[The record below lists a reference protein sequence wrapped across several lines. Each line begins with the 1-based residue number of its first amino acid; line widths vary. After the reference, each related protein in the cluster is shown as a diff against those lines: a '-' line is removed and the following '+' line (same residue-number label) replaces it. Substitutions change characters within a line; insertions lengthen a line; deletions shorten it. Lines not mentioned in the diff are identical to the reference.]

1 MMLMQQID
9 LIKSEATL
17 AFRRMERLAPTGR
30 DDCEFEEALWQL
42 EKVKDSVTGMYAV
55 LDDFVCEA
63 KLAMKALEKV
73 GEVIQTKAD
82 NPYKQAVFMSFDESP
97 RHAYS

>member
-1 MMLMQQID
+1 MVKGID

-42 EKVKDSVTGMYAV
+42 EKVKDSVTGMYAA
-55 LDDFVCEA
+55 LDDFVYEA

-73 GEVIQTKAD
+73 GEVLQTKAD
-82 NPYKQAVFMSFDESP
+82 NPYKQAVFVSFDESP
-97 RHAYS
+97 RHAYA

>member
-30 DDCEFEEALWQL
+30 DDCEFEEAMWQL
-42 EKVKDSVTGMYAV
+42 EKVKDSVKGMYAA
-55 LDDFVCEA
+55 LEDFVYEA
-63 KLAMKALEKV
+63 KLAMKALEEV
-73 GEVIQTKAD
+73 GKVIQTKAD
-82 NPYKQAVFMSFDESP
+82 NPYKQTKFVSFDE
-97 RHAYS
+97 RHHHAYA

>member
-17 AFRRMERLAPTGR
+17 AFRRMERLGPTSNH
-30 DDCEFEEALWQL
+30 DCEFEEALWQL
-42 EKVKDSVTGMYAV
+42 EKVKDSVTGMYAA

-63 KLAMKALEKV
+63 KIAMKALEKV
-73 GEVIQTKAD
+73 GEVIQKKAG
-82 NPYKQAVFMSFDESP
+82 NPYKQAVFVSFDESP
-97 RHAYS
+97 CHAYA

>member
-17 AFRRMERLAPTGR
+17 AFRRMERLAPTGN
-30 DDCEFEEALWQL
+30 DDCAFEEALWQL
-42 EKVKDSVTGMYAV
+42 EKVKDSVTGMYAA

-63 KLAMKALEKV
+63 KIAMKSLEKV

-82 NPYKQAVFMSFDESP
+82 NPYKQAVFVSFDESP
-97 RHAYS
+97 RHAYA

>member
-30 DDCEFEEALWQL
+30 DGCEFEEAMWQL
-42 EKVKDSVTGMYAV
+42 EKVKDSVTGMYEA
-55 LDDFVCEA
+55 LDDFVYEA

-73 GEVIQTKAD
+73 GEVLQIKAD
-82 NPYKQAVFMSFDESP
+82 NPYKQAVFVSFDESP
-97 RHAYS
+97 SHAYA